1 MSGKKMLDMSS
12 LMRSAGSTTPA
23 TLPGV
28 HGRRQEPEVPEP
40 VTPESASEEHTRG
53 ADPDPAQPARQE
65 DVSDPEPVSE
75 RPAKKETSQK
85 RKSTPA
91 KTKRAPATPKRAAKT
106 ATKKEAPDSGG
117 GEGDRS
123 EPEELVSLD
132 GRPARLWDISDGKA
146 LPPGWAKIAVA
157 RVHAATRKFRADRR
171 NATLPDNI
179 YAACNDYI
187 YDEARTGG
195 LDLTLSNLA
204 EAAFE
209 QIPQDDEAS
218 IQRLLDTLPDA
229 YYGKGMPTRPRT
241 FQLFDPTLQQMQN
254 LARMLRAL
262 GFTSMTGLV
271 QTAALRELLLD
282 LGREVD

>member
-1 MSGKKMLDMSS
+1 MSGKKILDMST
-12 LMRSAGSTTPA
+12 LMRGAGSTPTA
-23 TLPGV
+23 SLPGV
-28 HGRRQEPEVPEP
+28 HGRRQSPDTSNP
-40 VTPESASEEHTRG
+40 VDREGDTDTASVTE
-53 ADPDPAQPARQE
+53 PAQPSEQA
-65 DVSDPEPVSE
+65 EPAATETVKEPPVTKTPKQQKSSTTKAKRAPSATKQTA
-75 RPAKKETSQK
+75 RPAA
-85 RKSTPA
+85 TPA
-91 KTKRAPATPKRAAKT
+91 KRAPA
-106 ATKKEAPDSGG
+106 SGG
-117 GEGDRS
+117 GGE
-123 EPEELVSLD
+123 EPSVDELVSLD
-132 GRPARLWDISDGKA
+132 GRPARLWDISAGKP
-146 LPPGWAKIAVA
+146 LPSGWAKIAVE

-171 NATLPDNI
+171 NATLPDNV

-187 YDEARTGG
+187 YEEARSGG

-282 LGREVD
+282 LGMEVD